1 MLLIQ
6 LTGVKDVGKSLDGK
20 RELGRGISQR
30 ADGRYHAR
38 AIVNGNRIELYSKDL
53 KQLKKDFELAK
64 ANVLKEETVVDK
76 NMTLAEFID
85 TWFRDYK
92 SVRLKSEIS
101 RNTYYRRLKN
111 TYVSTL
117 GKKNVCDILH
127 LDIQNTTNKLIED
140 GYTYRTVREAL
151 GALREAMNIAVVNR
165 LILQNPIVNINIRKE
180 NEAMQERRV
189 LENWEMPL
197 FIEEAKRDWFYEMIM
212 IMLSSGLRVGEASAL
227 CWEDINFKDK
237 TININKSMSFGY
249 VNGKKLE
256 IVSSP
261 KSQASYRSIPFFGE
275 TEELLKS
282 QKQKQ
287 DALREKLGDRWRAD
301 PSLGNI
307 VFCTSLGSPASRYA
321 LSHALDKIQK
331 NMQLKENLSAEIE
344 GRESRLIR
352 HLHPHSLRHSFCT
365 RCWEKQM
372 NGSVIQALMGHSDF
386 AVTSSYL
393 HVLNDKR
400 KEEADKIG
408 NFFS

>member
-1 MLLIQ
+1 M
-6 LTGVKDVGKSLDGK
+6 GKSLDGK

-30 ADGRYHAR
+30 SDGRYHAR
-38 AIVNGNRIELYSKDL
+38 AVVNGTRVELYNKNLS
-53 KQLKKDFELAK
+53 QLKKDFELAK
-64 ANVLKEETVVDK
+64 ANALKGETTVDK
-76 NMTLAEFID
+76 NMKLNEFIEV
-85 TWFRDYK
+85 WFRDYK
-92 SVRLKSEIS
+92 SIRLKSEIS

-111 TYVSTL
+111 TYVAIL
-117 GKKNVCDILH
+117 GQKNVCDILH
-127 LDIQNTTNKLIED
+127 LDIQNATNQLIEQ

-165 LILQNPIVNINIRKE
+165 LILQNPVVNINIRKE

-197 FIEEAKRDWFYEMIM
+197 FIEEIKHDWFYEMFM

-227 CWEDINFKDK
+227 CWEDINFRDK
-237 TININKSMSFGY
+237 TINVNKSMSFGY
-249 VNGKKLE
+249 INGKKLE

-275 TEELLKS
+275 TEDLLKT

-287 DALREKLGDRWRAD
+287 GALKERLGDRWRAK
-301 PSLGNI
+301 PELGNL
-307 VFCTSLGSPASRYA
+307 VFCTSLGSAASRYA
-321 LSHALDKIQK
+321 ISHSLAKIEK
-331 NMQLKENLSAEIE
+331 NMQLKENLSAEME
-344 GRESRLIR
+344 GREPRIVR
-352 HLHPHSLRHSFCT
+352 HLHPHCLRHSFCT

-372 NGSVIQALMGHSDF
+372 NPSVIQALMGHSDF

-400 KEEADKIG
+400 KEEAEKIG
-408 NFFS
+408 NFFN

>member
-1 MLLIQ
+1 M
-6 LTGVKDVGKSLDGK
+6 GKSLDGK

-30 ADGRYHAR
+30 SDGRYHAR
-38 AIVNGNRIELYSKDL
+38 AIVKGQKVELYGRDL
-53 KQLKKDFELAK
+53 KQLKIDFETAK
-64 ANVLKEETVVDK
+64 AEALKGETTVNK
-76 NMTLAEFID
+76 NMKLEEFIE

-92 SVRLKSEIS
+92 SQRLKSEIS
-101 RNTYYRRLKN
+101 RNSYYRRLKN
-111 TYVSTL
+111 TYVSIL
-117 GKKNVCDILH
+117 GQKNVCDILH
-127 LDIQNTTNKLIED
+127 LDIQNATNTLIEK
-140 GYTYRTVREAL
+140 GYTHRTVREAL

-165 LILQNPIVNINIRKE
+165 LILQNPVVNINIRKE

-197 FIEEAKRDWFYEMIM
+197 FIEEARRDWFYEMFM

-227 CWEDINFKDK
+227 CWEDINFRDK
-237 TININKSMSFGY
+237 TINVNKSMSFGY

-275 TEELLKS
+275 TEELLKA

-287 DALREKLGDRWRAD
+287 DALKEKLGDRWRAR
-301 PSLGNI
+301 PELGNI
-307 VFCTSLGSPASRYA
+307 VFCTSLGSAASRYA
-321 LSHALDKIQK
+321 ISHSLEKIQR
-331 NMQLKENLSAEIE
+331 NMKLKENLSAEIE
-344 GRESRLIR
+344 GRESRIVR
-352 HLHPHSLRHSFCT
+352 HLHPHCLRHSFCT

-372 NGSVIQALMGHSDF
+372 NPSVIQALMGHSDF
-386 AVTSSYL
+386 QVTTSYL

-400 KEEADKIG
+400 KEEADRIG

>member
-1 MLLIQ
+1 M
-6 LTGVKDVGKSLDGK
+6 GKSLDGK

-30 ADGRYHAR
+30 SDGRYHAR
-38 AIVNGNRIELYSKDL
+38 AIVKGQKVELYGRDL
-53 KQLKKDFELAK
+53 KQLKIDFETAK
-64 ANVLKEETVVDK
+64 AEVLKGETTVDK
-76 NMTLAEFID
+76 NMKLEEFIE

-92 SVRLKSEIS
+92 SQRLKSEIS
-101 RNTYYRRLKN
+101 RNSYYRRLKN
-111 TYVSTL
+111 TYVSIL
-117 GKKNVCDILH
+117 GQKNVCDILH
-127 LDIQNTTNKLIED
+127 LDVQNATNTLIEK
-140 GYTYRTVREAL
+140 GYTHRTVREAL

-165 LILQNPIVNINIRKE
+165 LILQNPVVNINIRKE

-197 FIEEAKRDWFYEMIM
+197 FIEEARRDWFYEMFM

-227 CWEDINFKDK
+227 CWENINFRDK
-237 TININKSMSFGY
+237 TINVNKSMSFGY

-275 TEELLKS
+275 TEELLKA

-287 DALREKLGDRWRAD
+287 DALKEKLGDRWRAR
-301 PSLGNI
+301 PELGNI
-307 VFCTSLGSPASRYA
+307 VFCTSLGSAASRYA
-321 LSHALDKIQK
+321 ISHSLEKIQR

-344 GRESRLIR
+344 GKESRIVR
-352 HLHPHSLRHSFCT
+352 HLHPHCLRHSFCT

-372 NGSVIQALMGHSDF
+372 NPSVIQALMGHSDF
-386 AVTSSYL
+386 QVTTSYL

-400 KEEADKIG
+400 KEEADRIG